1 MIPLT
6 NIKNNT
12 CPVCNNK
19 LFIEEA
25 RDGVGFLKRYFPGNK
40 LILISA
46 THFHPS
52 SKDPLH
58 YYGYFSDKLNPDV
71 VLFDEFSINIG
82 NKYVMFSNVY
92 LENRSLIWTR
102 EANTESRSLGLPFII
117 EPDYP
122 KLTRLKKKVKLSL
135 TFA

>member
-1 MIPLT
+1 MISQD

-12 CPVCNNK
+12 CPVCGNT
-19 LFIEEA
+19 LFIEK
-25 RDGVGFLKRYFPGNK
+25 RISGVGMLRRSFTNK
-40 LILISA
+40 TLLVSA
-46 THFHPS
+46 TCFHPTL
-52 SKDPLH
+52 KDPLH
-58 YYGYFSDKLNPDV
+58 YYGYFSDANDPYV

-92 LENRSLIWTR
+92 SENRSLIWTK
-102 EANTESRSLGLPFII
+102 ESGNESRSLGLPFII

-122 KLTRLKKKVKLSL
+122 KLTKLKKKVKLSL